1 LRLKQGKV
9 IVALFAMKGGTS
21 GGQQQWPKPNA
32 ELEARGKRSKKP
44 VGPTKQK
51 RPHFVRSSHDWGSHR
66 DAESDKGAACRFWG
80 RSGVY
85 SNPPAGERRLPG
97 ESSEC
102 PFSMFSEAPET
113 ICTSRTFG
121 RFSPPPDRFRQFPSL
136 VERHHVAHL
145 PSVRATR
152 PKRSL
157 CSLLGPCL
165 NGSELRRWIFFTVLG
180 SATAPVGRPTLRL
193 SQALESITNANA
205 LPMPLVDLTLNLVAE
220 LLLIFVRSGKLRIRL
235 RV

>member
-1 LRLKQGKV
+1 MKYEVREFGTIRELIKDTVRVGQREEKRLRLKQGKV

-121 RFSPPPDRFRQFPSL
+121 EHSAGSAPPPTGSDSSR
-136 VERHHVAHL
+136 
-145 PSVRATR
+145 
-152 PKRSL
+152 
-157 CSLLGPCL
+157 LL
-165 NGSELRRWIFFTVLG
+165 
-180 SATAPVGRPTLRL
+180 
-193 SQALESITNANA
+193 
-205 LPMPLVDLTLNLVAE
+205 
-220 LLLIFVRSGKLRIRL
+220 
-235 RV
+235 